1 MIIEI
6 DRMVK
11 NFKQRDNIPDKDDII
26 TWFEILYVLQINE
39 NSEMQSLDQIEEMI
53 GSVTSAE
60 SSGDYIET
68 RNLYRALKYLN
79 EIVQMEVGQ
88 KNHGLIDVECFIST
102 THKLILDKMPQKQ
115 GGIFSTK
122 DRIGSVD
129 EKVHVYPKYDTVESA
144 RRTVQMVIDKYNALH
159 ELIKK
164 LYSEDSK
171 SATKKLYKLSG
182 MLLFEVL
189 DYHPFGD
196 GNGRL
201 ARLLSSYA
209 LSPITPFPTPMFG
222 LFSPSARG
230 EYVAALMEA
239 RENKRIPSTLTALI
253 IESSYYAWKKF
264 TEVVEMAEAGDNWK
278 LLLVSYARKAEK

>member
-1 MIIEI
+1 MITEI
-6 DRMVK
+6 DHMVK
-11 NFKQRDNIPDKDDII
+11 KFKQRDNIPDKDDII

-39 NSEMQSLDQIEEMI
+39 NSETQSLHQIEEMI

-60 SSGDYIET
+60 CSGDYIET
-68 RNLYRALKYLN
+68 RNLYRALRYLN
-79 EIVQMEVGQ
+79 EIVQMEVEQ
-88 KNHGLIDVECFIST
+88 KNHGLIDVECFIAK
-102 THKLILDKMPQKQ
+102 THKLILDKIPQKQ

-122 DRIGSVD
+122 DRIGRFD
-129 EKVHVYPKYDTVESA
+129 EKVHVYPKYDTVEIA
-144 RRTVQMVIDKYNALH
+144 RRKVQRVIDKYNALH

-164 LYSEDSK
+164 LYSKDSK
-171 SATKKLYKLSG
+171 CATKKLYKLSG

-209 LSPITPFPTPMFG
+209 LSLTTPFPTPMFG
-222 LFSPSARG
+222 LFSPSTRE
-230 EYVAALMEA
+230 EYVNALIEA
-239 RENKRIPSTLTALI
+239 RENNNIPSTLTALV

-278 LLLVSYARKAEK
+278 LLLLSYTRKAKK